1 MSDTLRKREMSARV
15 AELLGCP
22 KSGGELA
29 LNAVLQSI
37 TDAIRN
43 GDRVVLTGFGT
54 FETRDVRARKVRPV
68 RGANRG
74 ELIEVPAHRAVRFRA
89 GKTLRQVA
97 GQERT

>member
-1 MSDTLRKREMSARV
+1 MSDTLHKHEMSARV
-15 AELLGCP
+15 ADLMGCS

-29 LNAVLQSI
+29 LNAVLQSV

-54 FETRDVRARKVRPV
+54 FETREVRARKVRPV

-74 ELIEVPAHRAVRFRA
+74 ELVEVPAHKAVRFRA
-89 GKTLRQVA
+89 GETLRQVA
-97 GQERT
+97 SEKGN